1 MVEMT
6 WYGASTW
13 SDTKQLHLYTNLGID
28 KENMV
33 RKLSHLVDNTFC
45 NLHLTSI
52 RGKMVISHSKG
63 KIIILTIRYA
73 ITSHKTN
80 FEVLRIETICHG
92 L

>member
-1 MVEMT
+1 
-6 WYGASTW
+6 
-13 SDTKQLHLYTNLGID
+13 
-28 KENMV
+28 
-33 RKLSHLVDNTFC
+33 
-45 NLHLTSI
+45 
-52 RGKMVISHSKG
+52 MVISHSKG